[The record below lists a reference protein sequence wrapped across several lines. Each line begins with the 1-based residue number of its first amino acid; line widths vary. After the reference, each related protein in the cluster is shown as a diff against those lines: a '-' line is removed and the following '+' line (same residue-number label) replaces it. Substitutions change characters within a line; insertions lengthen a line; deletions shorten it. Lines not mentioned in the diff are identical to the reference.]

1 MKRVS
6 ARPFLPQRRSLIA
19 ALALAPFLPA
29 PARSQQPGT
38 DYTPLKPELPV
49 ETPGKIEVV
58 EFFWYGCPA
67 CYKLEPL
74 LEAWVPKLQ
83 PDTVFRRIP
92 AVFNDR
98 WALDAA
104 IYYTFEA
111 MGTVEKLHKPLY
123 DAIHRDRLRT
133 DNGAALKQWL
143 ERNGVDPKKFEEMSK
158 SFGVQSKVRRAA
170 QLGSAY
176 RIEGTP
182 TMAVHGRYVITI
194 EQARTFERMVAI
206 ADHLVGV
213 ARKSLPAAKKS

>member
-1 MKRVS
+1 MTRT
-6 ARPFLPQRRSLIA
+6 FLPRRRNLVA
-19 ALALAPFLPA
+19 ALALAPALSALA
-29 PARSQQPGT
+29 PGLARAQQPGT
-38 DYTPLKPELPV
+38 DFTVLKPELPV

-74 LEAWVPKLQ
+74 LESWVPRLQ

-104 IYYTFEA
+104 IYYSFEA
-111 MGTVEKLHKPLY
+111 MGTAEKLHKPLF
-123 DAIHRDRLRT
+123 DAIHKDRLRT
-133 DNGAALKQWL
+133 DNGAALSQWL
-143 ERNGVDPKKFEEMSK
+143 QRNGVDPKKFEDTSK

-170 QLGSAY
+170 QQGAAY

-194 EQARTFERMVAI
+194 EQARTFERMVAT

-213 ARKSLPAAKKS
+213 TRKSLPAAKKS

>member
-1 MKRVS
+1 MN
-6 ARPFLPQRRSLIA
+6 RRDFTTLSLA
-19 ALALAPFLPA
+19 TTCVGLLPA
-29 PARSQQPGT
+29 FGHAQGG
-38 DYTPLKPELPV
+38 PV
-49 ETPGKIEVV
+49 EGKDYVKLSQRQPTQDPKKLEVV

-74 LEAWVPKLQ
+74 LEAWVPRLQ

-111 MGTVEKLHKPLY
+111 MGAVEKLHKPFF
-123 DAIHRDRLRT
+123 DAIHKDRLKT

-170 QLGSAY
+170 QQGAAY

-182 TMAVHGRYVITI
+182 TMAVHGRYVIKI
-194 EQARTFERMVAI
+194 EQAQTFERMVAI

-213 ARKSLPAAKKS
+213 TRKSLPAAKKS